1 MKKEVQNNLHLV
13 PQVIIDIGNNY
24 YTNRTSLNS
33 DMHRHRLEVI
43 RDYCQEI
50 LTVVDRELEK
60 NTDK

>member
-24 YTNRTSLNS
+24 YTNRNSLNA

-50 LTVVDRELEK
+50 INVVDKELEK
-60 NTDK
+60 NIDK